1 MTTWFAACGEQARPK
16 PAKRRADRRSRLTGG
31 TGNARVAGQTK
42 IARWMRAERMGYFMN
57 FFSKKNQKRIV
68 CAMAILL
75 VLVMVICLLSSL
87 T

>member
-1 MTTWFAACGEQARPK
+1 M
-16 PAKRRADRRSRLTGG
+16 PAQK
-31 TGNARVAGQTK
+31 
-42 IARWMRAERMGYFMN
+42 RAERMGLYMN